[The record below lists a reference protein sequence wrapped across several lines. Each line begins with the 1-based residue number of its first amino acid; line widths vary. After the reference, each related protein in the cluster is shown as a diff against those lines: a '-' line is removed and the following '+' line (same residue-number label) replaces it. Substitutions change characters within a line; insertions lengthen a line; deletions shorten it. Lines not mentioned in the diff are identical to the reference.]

1 LSFLCPSFVV
11 CVPRLLDTIYG
22 RHAPV
27 LLTMARGA
35 YELRQKYK
43 GNSDFYDLEGRH
55 SPFCWDTGRKYSNT
69 HLVWE

>member
-1 LSFLCPSFVV
+1 MAGVLVGAAPSGI
-11 CVPRLLDTIYG
+11 RLLNTIYE

-43 GNSDFYDLEGRH
+43 GNSDFYDLEGR
-55 SPFCWDTGRKYSNT
+55 
-69 HLVWE
+69 